1 MQHTPQCYI
10 VGHDSRVL
18 RLDQIIT
25 KLVNIEKIS
34 LVVFTGLFFFCIF
47 FFFANIANNLIK
59 FILE

>member
-1 MQHTPQCYI
+1 MQHTRKCYI

-34 LVVFTGLFFFCIF
+34 LVVFTG

>member
-34 LVVFTGLFFFCIF
+34 LVVFTGFFFLYF
-47 FFFANIANNLIK
+47 LFFANIANNLIK

>member
-34 LVVFTGLFFFCIF
+34 LVVFTGFFFCIF